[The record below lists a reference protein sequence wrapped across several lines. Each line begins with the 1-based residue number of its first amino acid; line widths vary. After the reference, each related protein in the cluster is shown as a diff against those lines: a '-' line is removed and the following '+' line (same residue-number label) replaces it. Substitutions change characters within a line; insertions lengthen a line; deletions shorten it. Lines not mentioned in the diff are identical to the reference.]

1 MEKKIT
7 FAHDGVSA
15 WSIVVDRN
23 ADEVVRYSA
32 EQLVRYFYKCTGAV
46 VPYYANLC
54 ARRGPEIHLGCDC
67 RGDGL
72 DNELPQMQKE
82 GFTIRVRENGIL
94 IASPSSRGVLYGV
107 CTFLEKFFGC
117 RWYTA
122 DVVKT
127 PYNPEVTLPLCEFTE
142 NPAFE
147 CRDIYWRDAF
157 DGVFA
162 SHNKINSGKADISF
176 KQGGMEKFFNF
187 HHAFLDLVPAGAY
200 FTAHPEYFSERDG
213 VRTRDQLCLSNP
225 NVVQIAAAQVMR
237 WIEENPD
244 CNIFSIAQNDNYG
257 YCTCPE
263 CRAFDEAHG
272 DTPAASVIRFSNAV
286 AEIVAQKYPHVLLHT
301 FAYQYSRHA
310 PTGMTVHP
318 NVIVRLCDI
327 ECSFSKPLAAYAG
340 DPDCTEAK
348 FLTDLTDWSALT
360 EHLYIWDYCTNFS
373 HYLLMFPNLA
383 SMQEN
388 VRLFRDH
395 GVLGIFTEGNFS
407 HGGGGYMAELQA
419 YVQAKLFWNPDIDLW
434 ETVDDFLAGYFG
446 KGAPYIRRYI
456 DLWQS
461 AVVGCD
467 MHIYDSPASPYI
479 TDERLDESER
489 LFDLASTAAENEAV
503 RERIERAR
511 LSVTYTK
518 LVRMPLGAPNR
529 DTLIDGFGRLCK
541 KHGLTEISERA
552 YLDWSLQMMKKSRH
566 NTDRTG
572 KFHVYYRM

>member
-1 MEKKIT
+1 ME
-7 FAHDGVSA
+7 
-15 WSIVVDRN
+15 
-23 ADEVVRYSA
+23 
-32 EQLVRYFYKCTGAV
+32 
-46 VPYYANLC
+46 
-54 ARRGPEIHLGCDC
+54 
-67 RGDGL
+67 
-72 DNELPQMQKE
+72 KE
-82 GFTIRVRENGIL
+82 GFTIRVTENGIL

-117 RWYTA
+117 RWYSSE
-122 DVVKT
+122 VIRT
-127 PYNPEVTLPLCEFTE
+127 PFQPEASLPLCDFTE

-162 SHNKINSGKADISF
+162 SHNKINSGKADISC

-187 HHAFLDLVPAGAY
+187 HHAFLDLVSAEKY
-200 FTAHPEYFSERDG
+200 FDTHPEYFSERDG
-213 VRTRDQLCLSNP
+213 KRNTNQLCLANP
-225 NVVQIAAAQVMR
+225 EVVRIAAEQVFR

-244 CNIFSIAQNDNYG
+244 CNIFSIAQNDNRG

-286 AEIVAQKYPHVLLHT
+286 AEIVSARYPHILLHT

-318 NVIVRLCDI
+318 NLIVRLCDI

-340 DPDCTEAK
+340 NLETTEAK
-348 FLTDLTDWSALT
+348 FLTDLTDWAALT
-360 EHLYIWDYCTNFS
+360 KHLYVWDYCTNFA
-373 HYLLMFPNLA
+373 HYLMMFPNFA

-388 VRLFRDH
+388 VRLFREH
-395 GVLGIFTEGNFS
+395 GVRGIFAEGNFS

-456 DLWQS
+456 DLWQA
-461 AVVGCD
+461 AVVGRD
-467 MHIYDSPASPYI
+467 MHIYDSPASSYI

-489 LFDLASTAAENEAV
+489 LFDLAAIAAENEAV

-518 LVRMPLGAPNR
+518 LVRMPLDTPNR
-529 DTLIDGFGRLCK
+529 DVLIDGFGKRCK
-541 KHGLTEISERA
+541 HYGITEVTERA
-552 YLDWSLQMMKKSRH
+552 YLDWSLQMMKENQY
-566 NTDRTG
+566 NTNRAG